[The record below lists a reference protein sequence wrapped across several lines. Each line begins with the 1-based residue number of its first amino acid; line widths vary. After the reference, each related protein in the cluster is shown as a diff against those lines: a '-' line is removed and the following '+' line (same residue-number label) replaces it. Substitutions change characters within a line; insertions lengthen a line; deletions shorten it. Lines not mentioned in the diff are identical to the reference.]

1 MTRRLTDAWQWL
13 RSIVRRRALERGLD
27 EEMQFHI
34 DQQTEKYMR
43 AGMSPPEARRRA
55 MLRFGGVVRVH
66 EEARDEIRPALLDDS
81 IRDIRFGTR
90 VLRRSPGFT
99 IAALATLAIGIGA
112 TAAIFSVVRTVM
124 LEPLPYREPSR
135 IVGIWE
141 TTQDG
146 VTQNVIAPANYV
158 AWRERSRTLEHQGM
172 VGHDV
177 LTAIVNGEP
186 DKLKGFDFSYD
197 LFAALGV
204 QPMLGRAYTFEEDL
218 GGKGGVIVL
227 SHEYWQARLGGRPD
241 VLGMTLSTD
250 GGPRVVVGI
259 MPPGFTVVGEKA
271 DFLIPF
277 AQTPEQLRAYRGRAA
292 SYGVARVRDGV
303 SFDQAVAEMRA
314 IFAQLEK
321 EAPERNA
328 RRKVLLIP
336 IQEQMVG
343 DLRPASLAL
352 IGAVALVLL
361 VACVNVASLLLARSA
376 AREREFGM
384 RTAFGAR
391 RARLVRQMLTES
403 LVLAVLGGAGGIVV
417 ATLCHRGL
425 LALVGDRIPI
435 PRIEQLRL
443 DLPVVLFTTIVAL
456 GTGLLFGI
464 VPAFVTTSHA
474 NEALRDGGRHGGGRR
489 LHHVL
494 RTLVVAEVAISL
506 VLLTGAGLLLRS
518 FIKLQNVDPG
528 FQADGV
534 LTASV
539 DLPSTDYDLS
549 HAELLLSGVITRVA
563 ALPGVVSTAGSSCQP
578 VPYSCIGTSFWRVD
592 RVRPPEGQLPG
603 SQVRPVTPHFFKTM
617 GIPQIRG
624 RDFSEA
630 DTASSLPV
638 AIVSEE
644 LARHQFHGEDPIGH
658 RLRVAFEHV
667 SGRDDVEWT
676 IVGVVGNVR
685 STLDGPVRQTIFV
698 PRSQRP
704 GFGITLFA
712 RTTQDP
718 FSLSKSVTDVVRRV
732 EPRATVEIRTLDT
745 IVGNTIARPRAL
757 SILLAVF
764 ALAGL
769 ALAAVGVYGVMA
781 YSVRE
786 RTQEIGV
793 RMALGATQQSVARLI
808 VGQALRLVVVGVAI
822 GLAAAMLLTR
832 SLVSLL
838 YDVEPLDPWTF
849 GGTALLLLVIATVA
863 AYVPAR
869 RGMRMPPV
877 EALRVN

>member
-1 MTRRLTDAWQWL
+1 M
-13 RSIVRRRALERGLD
+13 
-27 EEMQFHI
+27 
-34 DQQTEKYMR
+34 
-43 AGMSPPEARRRA
+43 
-55 MLRFGGVVRVH
+55 
-66 EEARDEIRPALLDDS
+66 
-81 IRDIRFGTR
+81 
-90 VLRRSPGFT
+90 
-99 IAALATLAIGIGA
+99 
-112 TAAIFSVVRTVM
+112 
-124 LEPLPYREPSR
+124 
-135 IVGIWE
+135 
-141 TTQDG
+141 
-146 VTQNVIAPANYV
+146 
-158 AWRERSRTLEHQGM
+158 
-172 VGHDV
+172 
-177 LTAIVNGEP
+177 
-186 DKLKGFDFSYD
+186 
-197 LFAALGV
+197 
-204 QPMLGRAYTFEEDL
+204 
-218 GGKGGVIVL
+218 
-227 SHEYWQARLGGRPD
+227 
-241 VLGMTLSTD
+241 
-250 GGPRVVVGI
+250 
-259 MPPGFTVVGEKA
+259 
-271 DFLIPF
+271 
-277 AQTPEQLRAYRGRAA
+277 
-292 SYGVARVRDGV
+292 
-303 SFDQAVAEMRA
+303 
-314 IFAQLEK
+314 
-321 EAPERNA
+321 
-328 RRKVLLIP
+328 
-336 IQEQMVG
+336 
-343 DLRPASLAL
+343 
-352 IGAVALVLL
+352 LL

-403 LVLAVLGGAGGIVV
+403 LVLAVLGGLGGIVV

-443 DLPVVLFTTIVAL
+443 DLPVVLFTMAIVAL

-528 FQADGV
+528 FRADGV

-539 DLPSTDYDLS
+539 DLPSTGYDLS
-549 HAELLLSGVITRVA
+549 HAKRLLNGVITRVA

-617 GIPQIRG
+617 GIPQIAAATSPKPTPQAPCPWRSSARSSPGTSSVARIQSAIVCVSISSTSAAETMWSG
-624 RDFSEA
+624 RLS
-630 DTASSLPV
+630 ASSATSDRRSMDLFV
-638 AIVSEE
+638 RRSSC
-644 LARHQFHGEDPIGH
+644 R
-658 RLRVAFEHV
+658 
-667 SGRDDVEWT
+667 
-676 IVGVVGNVR
+676 VR
-685 STLDGPVRQTIFV
+685 SVRALASRSLRGPPMI
-698 PRSQRP
+698 RS
-704 GFGITLFA
+704 L
-712 RTTQDP
+712 
-718 FSLSKSVTDVVRRV
+718 LSKSVTDVVRRV
-732 EPRATVEIRTLDT
+732 EPRAPVEIRTLDT

-764 ALAGL
+764 ALVGL

-808 VGQALRLVVVGVAI
+808 VGQALRLVLVGVAI

-838 YDVEPLDPWTF
+838 YDIEPLDPWTF
-849 GGTALLLLVIATVA
+849 AGTALLLLVIATVA

-869 RGMRMPPV
+869 RGMRMAPV